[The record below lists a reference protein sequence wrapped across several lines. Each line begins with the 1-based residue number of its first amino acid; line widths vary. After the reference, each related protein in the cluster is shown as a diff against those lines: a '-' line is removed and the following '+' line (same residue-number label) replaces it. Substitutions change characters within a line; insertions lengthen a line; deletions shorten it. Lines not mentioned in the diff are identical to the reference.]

1 VADRSTDSIDSA
13 DSPAGAQATAT
24 SAQPPAYPLYV
35 PPHLPARVVIKP
47 DLLPAVSV
55 LSTVAIFGIAIGW
68 LWSRLAPPQLVRQV
82 SPTQRFPLTSED
94 YHPFDDLAVFGV
106 LALGAGIVTAVAVW
120 FLRERRGPV
129 VLVAAVLG
137 GLVAAWLAMQTG
149 VSFGQS
155 RFPVPGAPKVGDVFA
170 LAPKIDSAWVVVAWP
185 FTTALVYGALAAW
198 SNSDDLG
205 RRLG

>member
-1 VADRSTDSIDSA
+1 MADRSTDS
-13 DSPAGAQATAT
+13 PAGAHATAT
-24 SAQPPAYPLYV
+24 PTQDAPYPFYV
-35 PPHLPARVVIKP
+35 PPHQPARVVIKA

-68 LWSRLAPPQLVRQV
+68 LFSRLAPPQVVRQV
-82 SPTQRFPLTSED
+82 STTQRFPLTSED

-106 LALGAGIVTAVAVW
+106 LALAAGIVTAVAVW

-129 VLVAAVLG
+129 ILVAAVLG
-137 GLVAAWLAMQTG
+137 AAVAAWLAMQIG
-149 VSFGQS
+149 VSFAQS
-155 RFPVPGAPKVGDVFA
+155 KFPVPGAPKVGDVFA
-170 LAPKIDSAWVVVAWP
+170 LAPTLDSGWVILAWP

-198 SNSDDLG
+198 SASDDLG